1 MVKAGAKPRRQP
13 KQNPHRKLT
22 RAARFF
28 YDDGTSPLPSTSWR
42 GSVARLGLGLKNKV
56 RSLVRQE
63 TGLDEISVDNLATS
77 AKLQSWEAVQ
87 IPERLK
93 FSSRLAIKLVGLFL
107 LIIAFVP
114 WTQTI
119 TVTGQLSA
127 YTPYERPQDIEA
139 QITGRIKKWHIFEG
153 VRVKQGDL
161 IVELDDYDP
170 NFMSPDLL
178 AFLEQRKK
186 ALEQNRKVA
195 LGRAEQLDKRIGEMQ
210 NLVKTAVPSAQAR
223 VIEAESKVREAHQK
237 VEAVKIAVATAEL
250 NVDRHKQLAEQ
261 GLVSQRELELTI
273 QSAIATKADLQGAQ
287 ANLKAAEQ
295 AMKALS
301 FGRDQINAEVLQ
313 RLLDA
318 EAARDAA
325 IAEAAKAADQLADVS
340 LRQSNAEQRRLASR
354 ILAPIDGTVV
364 KMAEAGA
371 GETVRQ
377 GDKIVRL
384 SPTSMDKAI
393 EMTADGLDA
402 PLLNVGRKVKIL
414 FYGIPAIPLPA
425 WPELM
430 AGTYS
435 GVIKVID
442 QVDDGKGNFR
452 FWVVPD
458 PEDRPWPEQSHV
470 RQGTKAMGWV
480 VLNRVPLWYELW
492 RRFNLFPP
500 DYQERPPSL
509 IDTLLPKA
517 GRGAK

>member
-1 MVKAGAKPRRQP
+1 M
-13 KQNPHRKLT
+13 
-22 RAARFF
+22 
-28 YDDGTSPLPSTSWR
+28 
-42 GSVARLGLGLKNKV
+42 ARLSLGLKNKV
-56 RSLVRQE
+56 RSLIARDS
-63 TGLDEISVDNLATS
+63 GLSDISIDDLATS
-77 AKLQSWEAVQ
+77 SKLQSWEAVQ

-93 FSSRLAIKLVGLFL
+93 FSSRLAIKLVILFL

-119 TVTGQLSA
+119 TVSGQLSA
-127 YTPYERPQDIEA
+127 YSPYERPQDIEA
-139 QITGRIKKWHIFEG
+139 QITGRIQKWHVFEG
-153 VRVKQGDL
+153 VRVKKGDL
-161 IVELDDYDP
+161 IVELEDYDP
-170 NFMSPDLL
+170 NFMAPDLL
-178 AFLEQRKK
+178 SFLDQRKK
-186 ALEQNRKVA
+186 ALEQTRQAA
-195 LGRAEQLDKRIGEMQ
+195 LSRADQLDKRIKEMQ
-210 NLVKTAVPSAQAR
+210 NLVKAAIPGAQAR
-223 VIEAESKVREAHQK
+223 VGEADNKVREAYQK
-237 VEAVKIAVATAEL
+237 VESAKIAVATAEL

-273 QSAIATKADLQGAQ
+273 QSAIASKADLEGAQ
-287 ANLKAAEQ
+287 ANLRAAEQ
-295 AMKALS
+295 SMKALG
-301 FGRDQINAEVLQ
+301 FGRQQVSAEVLQ

-318 EAARDAA
+318 EAARDASVG
-325 IAEAAKAADQLADVS
+325 EAAKAADQLADIS
-340 LRQSNAEQRRLASR
+340 LRMSNATQRRIASKV
-354 ILAPIDGTVV
+354 LAPIDGTVV

-377 GDKIVRL
+377 GDKIVRI
-384 SPTSMDKAI
+384 SPNSLDKAI
-393 EMTADGLDA
+393 EMTADGIDA

-425 WPELM
+425 WPEVM
-430 AGTYS
+430 AGTYT

-458 PEDRPWPEQSHV
+458 PEDRMWPEQTHV
-470 RQGTKAMGWV
+470 RQGTKVMGWV
-480 VLNRVPLWYELW
+480 ILNRVPLWYELW

>member
-1 MVKAGAKPRRQP
+1 M
-13 KQNPHRKLT
+13 
-22 RAARFF
+22 
-28 YDDGTSPLPSTSWR
+28 
-42 GSVARLGLGLKNKV
+42 ARLVSGLKNKV
-56 RSLVRQE
+56 RSLIAKDS
-63 TGLDEISVDNLATS
+63 GLSDISIDDLATS
-77 AKLQSWEAVQ
+77 SKLQSWEAVQ

-93 FSSRLAIKLVGLFL
+93 FSSRLAIKLVILFL

-119 TVTGQLSA
+119 TVSGQLSA
-127 YTPYERPQDIEA
+127 YSPYERPQDIEA
-139 QITGRIKKWHIFEG
+139 QITGRIQKWHVFEG
-153 VRVKQGDL
+153 VRVKKGDL
-161 IVELDDYDP
+161 IVELEDYDP
-170 NFMSPDLL
+170 NFMAPDLL
-178 AFLEQRKK
+178 SFLDQRKK
-186 ALEQNRKVA
+186 ALEQTRQAA
-195 LGRAEQLDKRIGEMQ
+195 LSRAEQLDKRIKEMQ
-210 NLVKTAVPSAQAR
+210 NLVKAAVPSAQAR
-223 VIEAESKVREAHQK
+223 VVEAENKVREAYQK
-237 VEAVKIAVATAEL
+237 VESAKIGVTTAEL

-273 QSAIATKADLQGAQ
+273 QSAIASKADLEGAR
-287 ANLKAAEQ
+287 ANLRAAEQ
-295 AMKALS
+295 SMKALG
-301 FGRDQINAEVLQ
+301 FGRQQISAEVLQ

-318 EAARDAA
+318 EAARDASVG
-325 IAEAAKAADQLADVS
+325 EAAKATDQLADLS
-340 LRQSNAEQRRLASR
+340 LRMSNATQRRIASKV
-354 ILAPIDGTVV
+354 LAPIDGTVV
-364 KMAEAGA
+364 KMAQAGA

-384 SPTSMDKAI
+384 SPNSLDKAI
-393 EMTADGLDA
+393 EMTVDGIDA

-425 WPELM
+425 WPEVM
-430 AGTYS
+430 AGTYT

-458 PEDRPWPEQSHV
+458 PEDRMWPEQTHV
-470 RQGTKAMGWV
+470 RQGTKVMGWV
-480 VLNRVPLWYELW
+480 ILNRVPLWYELW

>member
-1 MVKAGAKPRRQP
+1 M
-13 KQNPHRKLT
+13 
-22 RAARFF
+22 
-28 YDDGTSPLPSTSWR
+28 
-42 GSVARLGLGLKNKV
+42 ARLGESLRHKFQ
-56 RSLVRQE
+56 SLVQRPS
-63 TGLDEISVDNLATS
+63 GLDEMAMDDLAVS
-77 AKLQSWEAVQ
+77 NKLQAWEAVQ

-93 FSSRLAIKLVGLFL
+93 FSSKLAITLILLFL
-107 LIIAFVP
+107 LILAFVP

-127 YTPYERPQDIEA
+127 YTPFERPQDVEA

-161 IVELDDYDP
+161 ILELEDYDP

-178 AFLEQRKK
+178 SLLEQRKQ
-186 ALEQNRKVA
+186 ALTDTR
-195 LGRAEQLDKRIGEMQ
+195 RAAIARAAQLDKRIGEMQ
-210 NLVKTAVPSAQAR
+210 NLVKAAVPSAQAR
-223 VIEAESKVREAHQK
+223 VIEAENKVREAYQK
-237 VEAVKIAVATAEL
+237 VEAAKIAVATAEL

-273 QSAIATKADLQGAQ
+273 QSAIASKADLTGTQ

-295 AMKALS
+295 GMKALS
-301 FGRDQINAEVLQ
+301 FGREQVNAEVLQ

-318 EAARDAA
+318 EAARDAS
-325 IAEAAKAADQLADVS
+325 IGEAAKATDQLADIS
-340 LRQSNAEQRRLASR
+340 LRMSNAEQRRMASR

-364 KMAEAGA
+364 KMSETGA
-371 GETVRQ
+371 GHTVRP
-377 GDKIVRL
+377 GEKLVRL
-384 SPTSMDKAI
+384 SPASADKAI

-402 PLLNVGRKVKIL
+402 PLLNVGRKVRIL

-425 WPELM
+425 WPSIM
-430 AGTYS
+430 AGTYG

-458 PEDRPWPEQSHV
+458 LEDRPWPPQEHV

-480 VLNRVPLWYELW
+480 ILNRVPLWYELW

>member
-1 MVKAGAKPRRQP
+1 VANLGQSLRQ
-13 KQNPHRKLT
+13 
-22 RAARFF
+22 
-28 YDDGTSPLPSTSWR
+28 
-42 GSVARLGLGLKNKV
+42 KV
-56 RSLVRQE
+56 RHLVHRPS
-63 TGLDEISVDNLATS
+63 GLDEIAVDDLATS
-77 AKLQSWEAVQ
+77 SNLRAWEAVQ
-87 IPERLK
+87 IPERLR
-93 FSSRLAIKLVGLFL
+93 FSSRLAIKLVLLFL

-127 YTPYERPQDIEA
+127 YTPYERPQDIES
-139 QITGRIKKWHIFEG
+139 QITGRIRKWHIFEG

-161 IVELDDYDP
+161 ILELDDYDP

-178 AFLEQRKK
+178 SLLQQRKQ
-186 ALEQNRKVA
+186 ALIETRRAA
-195 LGRAEQLDKRIGEMQ
+195 LGRAEQLDKRIKEMQ
-210 NLVKTAVPSAQAR
+210 NLVKAAVPSAQAR
-223 VIEAESKVREAHQK
+223 VVEAENNVREAYQK
-237 VEAVKIAVATAEL
+237 VEAARIAVATAEL

-261 GLVSQRELELTI
+261 GLVSQRELEVTI
-273 QSAIATKADLQGAQ
+273 QSAIGTKADLNGAQ
-287 ANLKAAEQ
+287 AHLKAAEQ

-301 FGRDQINAEVLQ
+301 FGREQVSAEVLQ

-318 EAARDAA
+318 EAARDASV
-325 IAEAAKAADQLADVS
+325 AEAAKATDQLADVS
-340 LRQSNAEQRRLASR
+340 LRMSNAEQRRVASR
-354 ILAPIDGTVV
+354 IMAPIDGTVV
-364 KMAEAGA
+364 KMAETGV
-371 GETVRQ
+371 GETVRA
-377 GDKIVRL
+377 GDKLVRI
-384 SPTSMDKAI
+384 SPKSADKAV
-393 EMTADGLDA
+393 EMVADGIDA

-430 AGTYS
+430 AGTYQ

-458 PEDRPWPEQSHV
+458 PEEKPWPPQEHV
-470 RQGTKAMGWV
+470 RQGTKVMGWV
-480 VLNRVPLWYELW
+480 ILNRVPLWYEMW

>member
-1 MVKAGAKPRRQP
+1 MVQ
-13 KQNPHRKLT
+13 
-22 RAARFF
+22 
-28 YDDGTSPLPSTSWR
+28 
-42 GSVARLGLGLKNKV
+42 
-56 RSLVRQE
+56 QE
-63 TGLDEISVDNLATS
+63 SGLDEISIDNLATS

-87 IPERLK
+87 IPERLR
-93 FSSRLAIKLVGLFL
+93 FSSRLAIKLVVLFL

-161 IVELDDYDP
+161 ILELDDYDP

-178 AFLEQRKK
+178 TFLAQRRK
-186 ALEQNRKVA
+186 ALEDTRKAA
-195 LGRAEQLDKRIGEMQ
+195 LARAEQLDKRIKEMQ
-210 NLVKTAVPSAQAR
+210 NLVKAAVPSAQAR
-223 VIEAESKVREAHQK
+223 VLEAESKVREAHQR
-237 VEAVKIAVATAEL
+237 VEAAKIAVETAEL
-250 NVDRHKQLAEQ
+250 NIDRHKQLAEQ

-273 QSAIATKADLQGAQ
+273 QSAIASKADLQGAQ

-295 AMKALS
+295 SMKALS
-301 FGRDQINAEVLQ
+301 FGRDQISADVLQ

-318 EAARDAA
+318 EAARDASV
-325 IAEAAKAADQLADVS
+325 AEAARAADQLADVS

-354 ILAPIDGTVV
+354 ILAPADGTVV
-364 KMAEAGA
+364 KMAQAGA

-377 GDKIVRL
+377 GDKLVRL
-384 SPTSMDKAI
+384 SPTSSDKAI

-402 PLLNVGRKVKIL
+402 PLLNVGRKVRIL

-458 PEDRPWPEQSHV
+458 PEDRPWPDQAHV

-480 VLNRVPLWYELW
+480 ILNRVPLWYELW

-517 GRGAK
+517 GRGSK

>member
-1 MVKAGAKPRRQP
+1 LARSGEGL
-13 KQNPHRKLT
+13 RK
-22 RAARFF
+22 
-28 YDDGTSPLPSTSWR
+28 
-42 GSVARLGLGLKNKV
+42 KV
-56 RSLVRQE
+56 RSLVQQPS
-63 TGLDEISVDNLATS
+63 GLDEIAVDDLAAS
-77 AKLQSWEAVQ
+77 RKIQAWEAVQ
-87 IPERLK
+87 IPERLR
-93 FSSRLAIKLVGLFL
+93 FSSKLAIGLVALFL

-153 VRVKQGDL
+153 VRVKEGDL

-178 AFLEQRKK
+178 SLLEQRKK
-186 ALEQNRKVA
+186 ALAETRQAA
-195 LGRAEQLDKRIGEMQ
+195 LGRADQLDKRIKEMQ
-210 NLVKTAVPSAQAR
+210 NLVKAAVPSAQAR
-223 VIEAESKVREAHQK
+223 VVEAESKVREAYQK
-237 VEAVKIAVATAEL
+237 VEAAKIAVSTAEL

-261 GLVSQRELELTI
+261 GLVSQRELEVAI
-273 QSAIATKADLQGAQ
+273 QGAIATKAELTGAQ
-287 ANLKAAEQ
+287 ANLRASEQ

-301 FGRDQINAEVLQ
+301 FGREQVSAEVLQ

-318 EAARDAA
+318 EAARDAS
-325 IAEAAKAADQLADVS
+325 IAEASKAMDQLADIT
-340 LRQSNAEQRRLASR
+340 LRLSNAEHRRMASR
-354 ILAPIDGTVV
+354 ILSPIDGTVV
-364 KMAEAGA
+364 RMAETGA
-371 GETVRQ
+371 GETVRP
-377 GDKIVRL
+377 GDKLVRI
-384 SPTSMDKAI
+384 SPASADKAI
-393 EMTADGLDA
+393 EMTAEGIDA
-402 PLLNVGRKVKIL
+402 PLLNVGRKVKLL

-430 AGTYS
+430 AGTYV

-458 PEDRPWPEQSHV
+458 PEAKPWPPQEHV
-470 RQGTKAMGWV
+470 RQGTKVMGWV
-480 VLNRVPLWYELW
+480 ILNRVPLWYELW

>member
-1 MVKAGAKPRRQP
+1 MQ
-13 KQNPHRKLT
+13 
-22 RAARFF
+22 
-28 YDDGTSPLPSTSWR
+28 
-42 GSVARLGLGLKNKV
+42 RLGEGLKAKV
-56 RSLVRQE
+56 QSFVNRP
-63 TGLDEISVDNLATS
+63 TGLDEISVDDLATS
-77 AKLQSWEAVQ
+77 SKLQSWEAVQ

-93 FSSRLAIKLVGLFL
+93 FSSRLAIKLVLLFT

-127 YTPYERPQDIEA
+127 YSPYERPQDIEA

-161 IVELDDYDP
+161 ILELDDVDP
-170 NFMSPDLL
+170 NFMAPDLL
-178 AFLEQRKK
+178 TLLEQRKV
-186 ALEQNRKVA
+186 ALEQTRKAA
-195 LGRAEQLDKRIGEMQ
+195 LERAEQLDKRIKEMQ
-210 NLVKTAVPSAQAR
+210 NLVKAAVPSAQAR
-223 VIEAESKVREAHQK
+223 VVEAENKVREAQQK
-237 VEAVKIAVATAEL
+237 VAAAKIAVDTAEL
-250 NVDRHKQLAEQ
+250 NVDRHRQLAER

-273 QSAIATKADLQGAQ
+273 QAAIASKADLQAAQ
-287 ANLKAAEQ
+287 ASLKAAQQ
-295 AMKALS
+295 AMMALS
-301 FGRDQINAEVLQ
+301 YGRDQVSAEVLQ
-313 RLLDA
+313 RLIDA
-318 EAARDAA
+318 EAARDGAFA
-325 IAEAAKAADQLADVS
+325 DAAKAANELADVT
-340 LRQSNAEQRRLASR
+340 LRLSNATQRRAASR

-364 KMAEAGA
+364 RMAEVGP
-371 GETVRQ
+371 GETVRP
-377 GDKIVRL
+377 GDKLVRI
-384 SPTSMDKAI
+384 SPASMDKAI
-393 EMTADGLDA
+393 EMVADGLDA
-402 PLLNVGRKVKIL
+402 PLLNVGRKVRIL

-430 AGTYS
+430 AGTY
-435 GVIKVID
+435 GGIIKVID

-458 PEDRPWPEQSHV
+458 PEDRPWPDQTHV

-480 VLNRVPLWYELW
+480 ILNRVPLWYELW

>member
-1 MVKAGAKPRRQP
+1 MAGIGTKLRQ
-13 KQNPHRKLT
+13 
-22 RAARFF
+22 
-28 YDDGTSPLPSTSWR
+28 
-42 GSVARLGLGLKNKV
+42 KV
-56 RSLVRQE
+56 RSIVQRHS
-63 TGLDEISVDNLATS
+63 GLDEIAIDDLATS
-77 AKLQSWEAVQ
+77 SQLQAWEAVQ

-93 FSSRLAIKLVGLFL
+93 FSSKLALKLILLFL

-139 QITGRIKKWHIFEG
+139 QITGRIRKWHVYEG

-178 AFLEQRKK
+178 GLLDQRRK
-186 ALEQNRKVA
+186 ALTDTQKAA
-195 LGRAEQLDKRIGEMQ
+195 LDRAEQLDKRIGEMQ
-210 NLVKTAVPSAQAR
+210 NLVKAAVPSAQAR
-223 VIEAESKVREAHQK
+223 VVESENRVRESYQR
-237 VEAVKIAVATAEL
+237 VESAKIAVATAEL

-261 GLVSQRELELTI
+261 GLVSQRELEVAI
-273 QSAIATKADLQGAQ
+273 QGAIASKADLTGAQ

-301 FGRDQINAEVLQ
+301 FGKEQVSAEVLQ

-318 EAARDAA
+318 EAARDAS
-325 IAEAAKAADQLADVS
+325 IAEAARATDQLADVS
-340 LRQSNAEQRRLASR
+340 LRMSNAEQRRLASR

-364 KMAEAGA
+364 KMVEAGV
-371 GETVRQ
+371 GETVRP
-377 GDKIVRL
+377 GDKVVRV
-384 SPTSMDKAI
+384 SPASADKAI
-393 EMTADGLDA
+393 EMMADGLDA
-402 PLLNVGRKVKIL
+402 PLLNVGRKVRIL

-425 WPELM
+425 WPEIM
-430 AGTYS
+430 AGTYG

-458 PEDRPWPEQSHV
+458 PEDRPWPPQEHV

-480 VLNRVPLWYELW
+480 ILNRVPLWYELW

-517 GRGAK
+517 GRGGK

>member
-1 MVKAGAKPRRQP
+1 M
-13 KQNPHRKLT
+13 
-22 RAARFF
+22 ARPDVD
-28 YDDGTSPLPSTSWR
+28 YS
-42 GSVARLGLGLKNKV
+42 NKF
-56 RSLVRQE
+56 RSLTSQDI
-63 TGLDEISVDNLATS
+63 GLSEIAVDDLAAST
-77 AKLQSWEAVQ
+77 KLQSWEAVQ

-93 FSSRLAIKLVGLFL
+93 FSSRLAIKLVVLFL

-127 YTPYERPQDIEA
+127 YSPFERPQDIEA
-139 QITGRIKKWHIFEG
+139 QITGRIKKWHVLEG

-161 IVELDDYDP
+161 IVELEDYDP
-170 NFMSPDLL
+170 NFMAPDLL
-178 AFLEQRKK
+178 SFLDQRKK
-186 ALEQNRKVA
+186 ASDQTRQAA
-195 LGRAEQLDKRIGEMQ
+195 LARAEQLDKRIAEMQ
-210 NLVKTAVPSAQAR
+210 HLVKAAVPSAQAR
-223 VIEAESKVREAHQK
+223 VVEAENKVREAYQK
-237 VEAVKIAVATAEL
+237 VESAKIAMATAEL

-273 QSAIATKADLQGAQ
+273 QSAIASKADWQGAQ

-301 FGRDQINAEVLQ
+301 FGREQISAEVLQ

-325 IAEAAKAADQLADVS
+325 IAEAARSTDQLADVS
-340 LRQSNAEQRRLASR
+340 LRMSNAAQRRIASKV
-354 ILAPIDGTVV
+354 LAPIDGTVV

-377 GDKIVRL
+377 GDKIVRI
-384 SPTSMDKAI
+384 SPTSLDKAI
-393 EMTADGLDA
+393 EMTADGIDA

-430 AGTYS
+430 SGTYT

-458 PEDRPWPEQSHV
+458 PDDRPWPEQAHV
-470 RQGTKAMGWV
+470 RQGTKTMGWV
-480 VLNRVPLWYELW
+480 ILNRVPLWYELW